1 MVKIF
6 KTKEGTKQSLGLK
19 LGSDKKN
26 YNPGPGTYKA
36 SLYDLQKK
44 PKYSIAKRYKS
55 KALNKNPGPGT
66 YKHKSTVNDDF
77 VKVK

>member
-36 SLYDLQKK
+36 SLYDL
-44 PKYSIAKRYKS
+44 
-55 KALNKNPGPGT
+55 
-66 YKHKSTVNDDF
+66 
-77 VKVK
+77 